1 MPEKLPIDITT
12 DTHGQWTILR
22 VAGDLDMATAPELEK
37 SAVAAGN
44 ELAIELS
51 EVRFIDS
58 SGLRALFQ
66 VNQAIDHVALVAP
79 SAVVKRLLSLT
90 DMAQIFV
97 VVDELSALSDSA

>member
-12 DTHGQWTILR
+12 DTHGRWTILS
-22 VAGDLDMATAPELEK
+22 VVGDLDMATAPELER
-37 SAVAAGN
+37 SAAVAGT

-51 EVRFIDS
+51 GVRFIDS

-97 VVDELSALSDSA
+97 VVDERSALSDLA